1 MTHSP
6 KGEAHNLEQNG
17 VKDSAGFS
25 TSLARGRETW
35 TPSEQPMACAVV
47 TGALADVPSPALS
60 TQGIDTELYSQAA
73 LGVSPHYPPLMGTK

>member
-47 TGALADVPSPALS
+47 TGALAEAQSPALS
-60 TQGIDTELYSQAA
+60 TQGIDTDLHSQEARR
-73 LGVSPHYPPLMGTK
+73 VSQHYTQHMVTQ